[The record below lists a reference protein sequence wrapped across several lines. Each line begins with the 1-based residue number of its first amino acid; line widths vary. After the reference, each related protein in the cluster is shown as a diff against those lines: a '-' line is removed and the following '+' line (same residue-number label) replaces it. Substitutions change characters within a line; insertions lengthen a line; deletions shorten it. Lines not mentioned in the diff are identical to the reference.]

1 MRGPYIPT
9 DLREVQNF
17 THSAF
22 REALSKNLRRRLQ
35 LITMEPPPT
44 GLPQL
49 SSYLP
54 TSSSDIRSSSMTTT
68 GINGSMGAKK
78 RRNSIEDA
86 FIPNSLTPHHRQ
98 DERLKRKQTPLE
110 VSVDVEDK
118 GSKAVSFSRLNSI
131 YQAEEQVMS
140 KGLSFSSTEPTQ
152 DGDITNIDT
161 TSYFASQPAT
171 PRRERTSRYLSESD
185 RREIITRIDGG
196 EKQVALARE
205 FCVSRAAICNLYKN
219 RWEVLTR
226 GSRSSESK
234 HPRSNKRSR
243 SRRPSPR
250 LTSQPPATENS
261 SAIPAP
267 ITVYPDVST
276 ISIGTDG
283 TPRDSKESSTE
294 KFNIY
299 RQMHEEEPQR
309 DRSILSTATQADF
322 VQGAHSEHYQAS
334 SNQRSPV
341 EETVSSPVAS
351 RPFRVHEA
359 SAYSYPCRNLIAAL
373 RDESI
378 SAGMFQQRA
387 TRLLRLLIEEALTCL
402 PHDHVQI
409 KNRFGDVCY
418 ATTALDERDVC
429 GISMEDKGMVL
440 LRAFSTISPT
450 SPTGVVSINPRTAE
464 DKNSDEEGLA
474 TIHAQLP
481 PVSPHQVVL
490 LLDVQCATGNEACA
504 VLYHLIHEK
513 QIPAKSINFVTII
526 SSFEGLQTVYRHFPD
541 VTLITAQVD
550 TVLDADQRIR
560 PGIGDFTQRFW
571 NVHFDASAF

>member
-9 DLREVQNF
+9 DLTQEREVQNF

-118 GSKAVSFSRLNSI
+118 GSKAVSFMRLNSI

-196 EKQVALARE
+196 ENQVALARE

-234 HPRSNKRSR
+234 HRDQIRGR
-243 SRRPSPR
+243 AAGDRAHGSRRSHRPPR
-250 LTSQPPATENS
+250 IAQLYLHRLRYTQT
-261 SAIPAP
+261 
-267 ITVYPDVST
+267 YP
-276 ISIGTDG
+276 
-283 TPRDSKESSTE
+283 R
-294 KFNIY
+294 Y
-299 RQMHEEEPQR
+299 Q
-309 DRSILSTATQADF
+309 LADF

-571 NVHFDASAF
+571 NVHSDASAF

>member
-1 MRGPYIPT
+1 
-9 DLREVQNF
+9 
-17 THSAF
+17 
-22 REALSKNLRRRLQ
+22 
-35 LITMEPPPT
+35 MEPPPT

-250 LTSQPPATENS
+250 LTSQPPATEIS

-283 TPRDSKESSTE
+283 TPRDSK
-294 KFNIY
+294 
-299 RQMHEEEPQR
+299 
-309 DRSILSTATQADF
+309 D
-322 VQGAHSEHYQAS
+322 
-334 SNQRSPV
+334 
-341 EETVSSPVAS
+341 SPVAS
-351 RPFRVHEA
+351 RPFLVHEA